1 MSSKKSENETYK
13 SLTSEVKRL
22 TLDIDALTNKRRR
35 IKHILYKNYTQC
47 ENCKKHFN
55 RLYKKNWAT
64 ETVNG
69 KESYIIDNSFNPIS
83 VIVKCPYCGNE
94 QKEFIDKH
102 K

>member
-22 TLDIDALTNKRRR
+22 SLDIDALTNKRRR

-47 ENCKKHFN
+47 TKCKKHFN
-55 RLYKKNWAT
+55 RLYKKNWVT

-69 KESYIIDNSFNPIS
+69 RESYIMDKSSEPIS
-83 VIVKCPYCGNE
+83 VIVKCPYCENE
-94 QKEFIDKH
+94 QKEFI
-102 K
+102 